1 MTSQS
6 LWNLLRDKALASGF
20 KFRHETLRSALTA
33 MLPRPDRPADPRPS
47 HSFRVATPETKA

>member
-1 MTSQS
+1 MTSQLLWS
-6 LWNLLRDKALASGF
+6 LILVQMVMCL
-20 KFRHETLRSALTA
+20 RHETLRSALNA